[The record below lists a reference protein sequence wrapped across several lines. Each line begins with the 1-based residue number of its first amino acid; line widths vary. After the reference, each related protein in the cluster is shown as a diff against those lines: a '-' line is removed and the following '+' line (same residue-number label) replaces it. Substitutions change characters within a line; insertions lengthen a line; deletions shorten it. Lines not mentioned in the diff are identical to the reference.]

1 MSGPSQ
7 GTVSSPKPV
16 VVVNLAAVAADCR
29 GVQMLPSGSTADA
42 LLVVRAQLGDRR
54 SLAELVTRWHEP
66 VRRYVHRMVTDL
78 DIADDVGQQV
88 WARALKAL
96 PGLNQ
101 PERFAPWLFTIARR
115 SVMDWLAEKYGRGE
129 VHTADDVAIDD
140 HAPAVLDRAQVADGL
155 AGLPAR
161 EREVLILFYLQ
172 DFSLQECAEV
182 LQVPAGTVKSRLFKA
197 RQLLKNQLTEK
208 GYPA

>member
-1 MSGPSQ
+1 VPGVRASADRRACDHA
-7 GTVSSPKPV
+7 
-16 VVVNLAAVAADCR
+16 VNLAAAATDYR
-29 GVQMLPSGSTADA
+29 SVQMLPSGSTPDA
-42 LLVVRAQLGDRR
+42 LLVVRAQLGDRQ
-54 SLAELVTRWHEP
+54 SLADLVTRWHDP
-66 VRRYVHRMVTDL
+66 VRRYVGRMVTDH

-88 WARALKAL
+88 WAKALRAL
-96 PGLNQ
+96 PGLNH
-101 PERFAPWLFTIARR
+101 PERFAPWLFTIVRR
-115 SVMDWLAEKYGRGE
+115 TVMDWLAVKYGQRE

-140 HAPAVLDRAQVADGL
+140 HAPAVLDRAQVEEGL

-197 RQLLKNQLTEK
+197 RQLLRNQLIEK
-208 GYPA
+208 GYPS